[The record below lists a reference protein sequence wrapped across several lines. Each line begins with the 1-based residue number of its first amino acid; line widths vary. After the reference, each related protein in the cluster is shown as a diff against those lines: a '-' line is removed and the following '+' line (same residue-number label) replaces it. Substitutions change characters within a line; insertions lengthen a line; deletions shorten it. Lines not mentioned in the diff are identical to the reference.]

1 MRLVFRDEVIIAM
14 RIRHINTYCYLST
27 KISIKMLIA
36 KGIYFLK
43 GVCYAQK
50 NIREIVAMG
59 LGMDM
64 SRDELLEDR
73 AAFIAGEIGG
83 AVVELIIDGVVIS
96 RDAIV
101 DSLEAKRKAVGN
113 VIHKGLLRDAAEFVR
128 KGQ

>member
-1 MRLVFRDEVIIAM
+1 
-14 RIRHINTYCYLST
+14 
-27 KISIKMLIA
+27 
-36 KGIYFLK
+36 
-43 GVCYAQK
+43 
-50 NIREIVAMG
+50 MG

-64 SRDELLEDR
+64 GRDELLDDR

-83 AVVELIIDGVVIS
+83 AVAELIIDGLVIS

-101 DSLEAKRKAVGN
+101 ERLEAKRKAVGN